1 MWIATSVANAIAVN
15 PYGIKTLLA
24 KSVSTLFPIKCNPA
38 FTNGPKIL
46 PKNSPEYPVLRNWI
60 FKFFILAY
68 EQFAKTLRS
77 LETLLLEPPEYVITD
92 LKLLQF
98 RFLLEILTY

>member
-24 KSVSTLFPIKCNPA
+24 NSVSTFPIKCNPA
-38 FTNGPKIL
+38 FTYGPKIL
-46 PKNSPEYPVLRNWI
+46 PKNSPEYPVLLNWI
-60 FKFFILAY
+60 FKFLILAY

-77 LETLLLEPPEYVITD
+77 LETFYH
-92 LKLLQF
+92 
-98 RFLLEILTY
+98 